1 MELNELRELIVH
13 ELPRLIKI
21 DPSIRDYV
29 LEICRPEFPDKRDT
43 ETKFDRMF
51 RELRE
56 ARELDEKKWDEH
68 MRESVA
74 HRIALKEKWDKESLE
89 SAAKWATWEEKW
101 EEHLRESAATRAAQ
115 EKKWEEHLRESAAT
129 RAAQEKK
136 WEEHLRESA
145 ATRAAQEKKWEE
157 SDRRWE
163 ELKRESAHQSAESDG
178 THEDTSEKKLDRSI
192 KRLESTLGAIGAR
205 WGHQTEESYRSG
217 LAAILK
223 DVFDG
228 EVVHVNEYDEEGIVF
243 GRPDQVELDV
253 VVKNGLLIICELKSS
268 LSKSDMYAFERKV
281 RYYEKKHRKQAP
293 RMIAISPMV
302 DERAMKVAP
311 KLGIEVFSHA
321 DAVASPE
328 DEADET

>member
-29 LEICRPEFPDKRDT
+29 LEICRPEFPDKMET

-56 ARELDEKKWDEH
+56 ARELDERKWDEH

-74 HRIALKEKWDKESLE
+74 QRVALQEKWEKESLE
-89 SAAKWATWEEKW
+89 SAAKWAAWEQKW
-101 EEHLRESAATRAAQ
+101 EEEKRESAARWAEQ
-115 EKKWEEHLRESAAT
+115 KKA
-129 RAAQEKK
+129 
-136 WEEHLRESA
+136 
-145 ATRAAQEKKWEE
+145 WEE
-157 SDRRWE
+157 SNKRWE
-163 ELKRESAHQSAESDG
+163 ELKRESAAQWAESNRR
-178 THEDTSEKKLDRSI
+178 HEESEKKLDRSI
-192 KRLESTLGAIGAR
+192 KRLETTLGAIGAR

-281 RYYEKKHRKQAP
+281 RYYEKKHRQQAS
-293 RMIAISPMV
+293 RIIAISPMV

-321 DAVASPE
+321 DAVDSPE
-328 DEADET
+328 NDADES

>member
-1 MELNELRELIVH
+1 
-13 ELPRLIKI
+13 
-21 DPSIRDYV
+21 
-29 LEICRPEFPDKRDT
+29 
-43 ETKFDRMF
+43 
-51 RELRE
+51 
-56 ARELDEKKWDEH
+56 
-68 MRESVA
+68 
-74 HRIALKEKWDKESLE
+74 IALQEKWDKESLE
-89 SAAKWATWEEKW
+89 SAAKWAAWEEKW
-101 EEHLRESAATRAAQ
+101 EEEKRESAAKWAEQ
-115 EKKWEEHLRESAAT
+115 KKAWEESD
-129 RAAQEKK
+129 
-136 WEEHLRESA
+136 
-145 ATRAAQEKKWEE
+145 KKWEE
-157 SDRRWE
+157 STKRWE
-163 ELKRESAHQSAESDG
+163 ENQRESAAKWAEQKKAWEESDKKWEESNKRWEENQRESAAKWAAWEEKWEEEKRESAARWAESDRR
-178 THEDTSEKKLDRSI
+178 HEETDKKLDRSI

-228 EVVHVNEYDEEGIVF
+228 EVVHVNEYDEEGMVF

-281 RYYEKKHRKQAP
+281 RYYEKKHRQQAS

-321 DAVASPE
+321 DALESPE
-328 DEADET
+328 NDADES